1 MGGQEIPT
9 GKKRGGNEVI
19 CQSGKQ
25 WRDRVREKDRLLCI
39 DFVYLNNSAQPTLLE
54 KIRSLNYKTILDILV
69 HPPGHFRVREVHAF
83 PDTFC

>member
-1 MGGQEIPT
+1 MSGQEIPT

-39 DFVYLNNSAQPTLLE
+39 DFVYLNNSPQPTLL
-54 KIRSLNYKTILDILV
+54 KRL
-69 HPPGHFRVREVHAF
+69 GH
-83 PDTFC
+83 

>member
-19 CQSGKQ
+19 CQGGKQ

-39 DFVYLNNSAQPTLLE
+39 DFVYLNNSSQPTLLE
-54 KIRSLNYKTILDILV
+54 KS
-69 HPPGHFRVREVHAF
+69 GH
-83 PDTFC
+83 

>member
-69 HPPGHFRVREVHAF
+69 HPPGPLSSPRSARF
-83 PDTFC
+83 P